1 VTPRVRIE
9 AISEPRREQVLAAM
23 RRSVAFQRPW
33 VTPPTTGADYDR
45 LLERQATTEFEG
57 FLLLRRADDELVGM
71 CNLSQIF
78 RGNLKSAYCGF
89 GAVAGFG
96 GQGYM
101 REGVGLV
108 ISRALGP
115 MRLHRV
121 EANIQ
126 PANERSKALV
136 KALGFTKEGFS
147 ERYLKIG
154 GRWRDHERWAI
165 RAETWGGY
173 A

>member
-1 VTPRVRIE
+1 VSGRVRIE
-9 AISEPRREQVLAAM
+9 PISEQRRDEVLRAM
-23 RRSVAFQRPW
+23 RRSVSYQRPW
-33 VTPPTTGADYDR
+33 VYPPTTASEYNR
-45 LLERQATTEFEG
+45 LLERQSTDEFSG

-78 RGNLKSAYCGF
+78 RGNLKSAYVGF

-96 GQGYM
+96 GEGYV

-108 ISRALGP
+108 ISRAFGQ
-115 MRLHRV
+115 MRLHRL

-165 RAETWGGY
+165 LAENWRR
-173 A
+173 